1 VALVRILYNRAA
13 EAELKR
19 SPGARA
25 MLEHV
30 GELIA
35 SDAAAG
41 APKRTG
47 RGAESIRGDVVEAP
61 DGLRVRVSWDRDHFY
76 MSFAETGT
84 SREPARPFLRPAA
97 TKRRAL

>member
-1 VALVRILYNRAA
+1 MALFRILYNPVA
-13 EAELKR
+13 EAELRR
-19 SPGARA
+19 SPAARA
-25 MLEHV
+25 LLEHV

-35 SDAAAG
+35 ADAAQA

-47 RGAESIRGDVVEAP
+47 RGAESIHGEVVEAA
-61 DGLRVRVSWDRDHFY
+61 DGLRVRVSWDVDHFY

-84 SREPARPFLRPAA
+84 SRETARPFLRPAA